1 MPMLERV
8 FRNPPSD
15 KESISLVVEKQHTN
29 KAAWFFSSDSVK
41 TEKKQ
46 DFFYWLV
53 TQRRVIS
60 VQSNLVIRN
69 FLVTLKLFLNAKILM
84 IDNCSLK
91 MVP

>member
-29 KAAWFFSSDSVK
+29 KAACCFSSDSVK

-46 DFFYWLV
+46 DFFLFTGY
-53 TQRRVIS
+53 S
-60 VQSNLVIRN
+60 GQSNIRTALQIHLLHN
-69 FLVTLKLFLNAKILM
+69 STVGWTWSERITTKI
-84 IDNCSLK
+84 
-91 MVP
+91 

>member
-29 KAAWFFSSDSVK
+29 KAAWCFSSDSVK

-46 DFFYWLV
+46 DFFTGY
-53 TQRRVIS
+53 S
-60 VQSNLVIRN
+60 AQSNISTVELDG
-69 FLVTLKLFLNAKILM
+69 KELFGHPKI
-84 IDNCSLK
+84 
-91 MVP
+91 VP

>member
-29 KAAWFFSSDSVK
+29 KVAWCFSSDSVK

-53 TQRRVIS
+53 TQHRIIS

-69 FLVTLKLFLNAKILM
+69 FLVIFVTL
-84 IDNCSLK
+84 
-91 MVP
+91 

>member
-29 KAAWFFSSDSVK
+29 KAAWCFNSDSVK

-46 DFFYWLV
+46 DFLLV
-53 TQRRVIS
+53 TQHRVIS

-69 FLVTLKLFLNAKILM
+69 FLVTLKLFLNR
-84 IDNCSLK
+84 
-91 MVP
+91 